1 MKKLL
6 LIVLEVIVIFLVE
19 LSLLFIMTKS
29 VYYDIIDDYTIFK
42 KNIKDVKLLQNGKSV
57 IDDYILQV
65 QYDDRYI
72 FLKTIEKNKI
82 AKLNKKDIKEYI
94 NGNYSVLND
103 VEKQFYIIDTSN
115 GDVSGPYN
123 IDEFTSLYKET
134 DVNYEKLVKW
144 ECIYYYL

>member
-42 KNIKDVKLLQNGKSV
+42 NNIKDVKLLQNGKSV

-72 FLKTIEKNKI
+72 FLKTIEKIRLQN
-82 AKLNKKDIKEYI
+82 
-94 NGNYSVLND
+94 
-103 VEKQFYIIDTSN
+103 
-115 GDVSGPYN
+115 
-123 IDEFTSLYKET
+123 
-134 DVNYEKLVKW
+134 
-144 ECIYYYL
+144 

>member
-42 KNIKDVKLLQNGKSV
+42 NNIKDVKLLQNGKSV

-94 NGNYSVLND
+94 KGNYSVFND

-123 IDEFTSLYKET
+123 IDEFTNLYKKT